1 MKPDI
6 HSSDSKKSKVRDTL
20 GARIRR
26 CAAAAWQVLQPE
38 ERTRRWAAAG
48 LVVLVTAL
56 VIVTGVFIKP
66 GFPGFLDGISGILIL
81 AVFVVLLGAAMG
93 LALKLL
99 SLLPRFI
106 TGFGLIAFIV
116 LLFIMM
122 QFNFPFPMALTAALL
137 LGGAQAFLGG
147 SLAIVSHRDFKFK
160 SFLKKSMVFLAI
172 LIPLALDACLVVWL
186 AGRGND
192 KHLTA
197 GSKAAVNVR
206 MIDMPNPVR
215 TGPYRVLQ
223 MTYGSGADK
232 HRPEYGEEAE
242 IKTDPVDATLL
253 VKGSKGWK
261 MSLRKWY
268 WGFDVDA
275 FPVNGRIWYPEGD
288 GPFPLVLIV
297 HGNHKM
303 EDFSDPGYAYLG
315 ELLASRGFIFV
326 SVDENF
332 FNSSFL
338 SGLKRE
344 NDGRGWML
352 LKHLEVWREW
362 NCTPSNPFFGKVDM
376 DYIGLI
382 GHSRGGEAAA
392 IAGAFNRLQHYP
404 DDATLDFDFGFNI
417 KAICAIAPSDGQY
430 KPTGR
435 PTPLENVNYLVLQGA
450 HDSDVAVFMGIRQ
463 YNRVKFTDDNTW
475 FKAAF
480 YSYRS
485 NHGQFNTTWG
495 DNDWGRPLGWLINRK
510 PLLDGEE
517 QRKFGKVAIAAFLEC
532 TLHGETGY
540 LLFFRDYRRGID
552 WLPDDILINRY
563 EDSSFSLLAG
573 YDEDVDVTTGSL
585 QGVEICGENL
595 TVWREEDLSF
605 RSGGTK
611 KNNVAV
617 IGWGE
622 PGAEE
627 IEEEPAVYTLK
638 LPPRFGTAQK
648 LTSDSRLVFTLVEAD
663 EDPPEPEE
671 EAEETLGDENT
682 YEKKKKNDKDKA
694 EKKEEDVP
702 VEFSVELI
710 DGSGAAI
717 RRPIMDFMPVPPI
730 IRSRFSKLPGE
741 KCLWKNDYEPTM
753 QTFELSLHEFL
764 EDAPGFDPAEIQEIR
779 FVFDRTPKGVVIV
792 DNIGFSR

>member
-1 MKPDI
+1 MKSDT
-6 HSSDSKKSKVRDTL
+6 HSHESGDSVEKITL
-20 GARIRR
+20 GCRIRR
-26 CAAAAWQVLQPE
+26 CAAAAWRALQPE
-38 ERTRRWAAAG
+38 EQTRRCAAAG
-48 LVVLVTAL
+48 LVVLVTVL
-56 VIVTGVFIKP
+56 VVVTGVFIQP

-81 AVFVVLLGAAMG
+81 AVFVVLLGASVG

-147 SLAIVSHRDFKFK
+147 SLAILSHRDFKFK
-160 SFLKKSMVFLAI
+160 SFLRKSIVFLAI
-172 LIPLALDACLVVWL
+172 LIPLALDAYLVVWL
-186 AGRGND
+186 AGRGSG
-192 KHLTA
+192 KHLTVKTEVTGDA
-197 GSKAAVNVR
+197 R
-206 MIDMPNPVR
+206 TLDMPNPAR
-215 TGPYRVLQ
+215 LGTYRVLR
-223 MTYGSGADK
+223 MTYGSGSDK
-232 HRPEYGEEAE
+232 HRLEYGKEAD
-242 IKTDPVDATLL
+242 IKTDPVDATVL
-253 VKGSKGWK
+253 VKGNKGWQ
-261 MSLRKWY
+261 MALRKWY

-332 FNSSFL
+332 FNGSFF

-352 LKHLEVWREW
+352 LKHLEAWREW
-362 NCTPSNPFFGKVDM
+362 NRTSSNPFFGKVDM
-376 DYIGLI
+376 ENIGLI

-392 IAGAFNRLQHYP
+392 IAGAFNRLKHYP

-430 KPTGR
+430 KPAGR
-435 PTPLENVNYLVLQGA
+435 PTPLENVNYLTLQGA
-450 HDSDVAVFMGIRQ
+450 HDSDVAVFVGIRQ
-463 YNRVKFTDDNTW
+463 YNRVKFTDGRAW
-475 FKAAF
+475 FKAAV

-495 DNDWGRPLGWLINRK
+495 DNDWGRPAGWMVNRK

-517 QRKFGKVAIAAFLEC
+517 QRKLGKVTIAAFLEC
-532 TLHGETGY
+532 ALHGETGY
-540 LLFFRDYRRGID
+540 LPFFRDTRRGID
-552 WLPDDILINRY
+552 WLPDDIFINRF

-573 YDEDVDVTTGSL
+573 YDDDVDVTTGSRA
-585 QGVEICGENL
+585 GVEIGGKNL

-611 KNNVAV
+611 KNTVAY
-617 IGWGE
+617 IGWGKPE
-622 PGAEE
+622 AEE
-627 IEEEPAVYTLK
+627 IGEEPAVYTLK
-638 LPPRFGTAQK
+638 LPPDFGAIQE
-648 LTSDSRLVFTLVEAD
+648 LTPDSRLVFTLAEAD

-671 EAEETLGDENT
+671 EAEKNLGNKNT
-682 YEKKKKNDKDKA
+682 YKKEDDKGKA
-694 EKKEEDVP
+694 EKNEEDTP
-702 VEFSVELI
+702 IEFSVELI
-710 DGSGAAI
+710 DGSGTAI

-741 KCLWKNDYEPTM
+741 KRLWKNDYEPTM
-753 QTFELSLHEFL
+753 QTFELPLHEFL
-764 EDAPGFDPAEIQEIR
+764 EDAPGFDPRELQEIR
-779 FVFDRTPKGVVIV
+779 FVFDRTPKGVVIL
-792 DNIGFSR
+792 DNIGLGQ